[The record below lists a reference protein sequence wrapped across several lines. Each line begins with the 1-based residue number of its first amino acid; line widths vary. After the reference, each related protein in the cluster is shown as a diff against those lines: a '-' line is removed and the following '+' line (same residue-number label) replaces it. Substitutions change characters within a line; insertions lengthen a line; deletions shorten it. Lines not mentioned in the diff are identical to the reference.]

1 MKTIPNFNVK
11 NIHVSDSLIHFK
23 ERIMNKF
30 NLKECDLDSNQTSF
44 FLVAIPFNLFTTI
57 ALYK

>member
-1 MKTIPNFNVK
+1 MKTIPNFNIK

-30 NLKECDLDSNQTSF
+30 NLKECDLDSNQT
-44 FLVAIPFNLFTTI
+44 
-57 ALYK
+57 